1 MPTDEDDIQPVR
13 LALDETQIPT
23 MEWLMENLPLGFRST
38 HCAEARTMLGWSI
51 EALAFRSGVSP
62 GAIRRLEKGAELRRV
77 TMQALAYALE
87 AEGLFFL
94 PGHQPM
100 KGDNLRGATPCP
112 RTRDD
117 FHLIE

>member
-1 MPTDEDDIQPVR
+1 MPTDEDDIQPIR
-13 LALDETQIPT
+13 LALDETQKPT
-23 MEWLMENLPLGFRST
+23 MEWLMENLPLGFRGN
-38 HCAEARTMLGWSI
+38 HCAEARTMIGWSI

-62 GAIRRLEKGAELRRV
+62 GAIRRLENGAELRRV

>member
-1 MPTDEDDIQPVR
+1 MPTNEDGNQPIR
-13 LALDETQIPT
+13 LALDEEQIET
-23 MEWLMENLPLGFRST
+23 MEWLMDHLPLGFRGT
-38 HCAEARTMLGWSI
+38 HCSEARTMLGWSI

-62 GAIRRLEKGAELRRV
+62 GAIKRLKNGAELRRV

>member
-1 MPTDEDDIQPVR
+1 MPTDEDDIQPIR
-13 LALDETQIPT
+13 LALDETQKLT
-23 MEWLMENLPLGFRST
+23 MEWLMENLPLGFRGT

-62 GAIRRLEKGAELRRV
+62 GAIRRLENGAELRRV

>member
-1 MPTDEDDIQPVR
+1 MPTDEDDIQPIR
-13 LALDETQIPT
+13 LALDETQKPT
-23 MEWLMENLPLGFRST
+23 MEWLMENLPLGFRSD

-62 GAIRRLEKGAELRRV
+62 GAIRRLEKGAGLRRV